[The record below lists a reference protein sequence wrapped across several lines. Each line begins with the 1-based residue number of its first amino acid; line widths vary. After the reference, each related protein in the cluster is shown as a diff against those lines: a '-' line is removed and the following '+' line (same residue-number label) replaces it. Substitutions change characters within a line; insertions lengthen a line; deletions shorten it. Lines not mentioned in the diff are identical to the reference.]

1 MFPPSLVNMPIRLAI
16 IDDYEVVARGVA
28 HVLTSESDDFAVIEL
43 DSQMSVEQEVDIAL
57 YDTFA
62 QTQAGGP
69 EVADLIANPRV
80 RKVVVYSWNIQQRLV
95 DAALEQGVAGYL
107 SKALGASELADAL
120 VRVHQ
125 GEVVVPETQEEP
137 SAVAGGEW
145 PGQAQGLSQREAEVV
160 ALITQGLSNE
170 DIAAKT
176 YLSINTVKSYIRTAY
191 RKMGVGN
198 RSNAVRWGIEHG
210 FSPDRERHK
219 L

>member
-1 MFPPSLVNMPIRLAI
+1 MPITVAV

-28 HVLTSESDDFAVIEL
+28 HLLTSESDEFAVIEL
-43 DSQMSVEQEVDIAL
+43 DSQVPVEQEVDLAL

-69 EVADLIANPRV
+69 EVDQLVANPQV
-80 RKVVVYSWNIQQRLV
+80 RKVVVYSWNIQQNLV
-95 DAALEQGVAGYL
+95 DAALKQGVAGYV
-107 SKALGASELADAL
+107 SKALGAQELAETL
-120 VRVHQ
+120 VRIHK
-125 GEVVVPETQEEP
+125 GEIVVPETQEEP

-145 PGQAQGLSQREAEVV
+145 PGQAEGLSARESEVI
-160 ALITQGLSNE
+160 ALITQGLSND

-191 RKMGVGN
+191 RKMGVAN

-210 FSPDRERHK
+210 FLPDEERHK